1 MLSSPIPSPL
11 QTDYVEQADLLLQLV
26 GEEEDARVFM
36 RTSILVFSMPY
47 FNSSEE
53 VLFKTSATGQSS
65 AYQSP
70 FTATCFHS

>member
-1 MLSSPIPSPL
+1 MLSSPITSPL

-36 RTSILVFSMPY
+36 RTRILVFSMRY
-47 FNSSEE
+47 FNFFEE
-53 VLFKTSATGQSS
+53 VLLKTSTTGQSS

-70 FTATCFHS
+70 FTATRFHS